1 MGTKQFAELDWREQ
15 NPPIGNALLGRTRR
29 CRSAIP
35 LNWGASQIARER
47 NSVLRVELRTVALA
61 ASHELSY
68 HLTKRRRSI
77 HMLYSGYAK
86 VNPTGI
92 ESIDHLRPRRRPPL
106 RHPL

>member
-1 MGTKQFAELDWREQ
+1 MQFAELDWREQ
-15 NPPIGNALLGRTRR
+15 NFPSGNALLRKTRR
-29 CRSAIP
+29 CCPAIL
-35 LNWGASQIARER
+35 LNGGASQIARER
-47 NSVLRVELRTVALA
+47 NAVLRVELRTVELA

-68 HLTKRRRSI
+68 HRTKRRRSI
-77 HMLYSGYAK
+77 HMLGSGYTE